1 MIRAFAYVTAKMFLN
16 RILVRVRRL
25 RQPRYLFSALAG
37 LAYLWFFAFRHAA
50 KGPRVMMGNTP
61 LGADMAALIVL
72 IMMIVVWAF
81 PGQSGGLE
89 FSEAEIQ
96 FLFPAPVSRRQLL
109 VYKLMRGLP
118 PLLITTTVMTF
129 FLRRG
134 NFPGVFL
141 AFATLNVYFTMVALG
156 RARLKQLG
164 VGFFLRLLIV
174 VAILGAL
181 SWAVTVDLAQQNIG
195 KKMAAAVKTQQPQ
208 NVARVVETPFQG
220 PVVSALLFVP
230 RFFSGAAFAK
240 TPAPFA
246 VNAAAVVG
254 LAALFFLI
262 AARLNVSFEE
272 ASLVASARKS
282 ERTRSRQLRQTGSR
296 VMFPKMPPPFRLRE
310 TAGPEVAIFWKN
322 LLAAMRISA
331 VWVVGLAVLLIYFAA
346 QMILSRDPGIRLTF
360 ASMELFMAAMFP
372 LFGTIW
378 FPQDLRLDLPRM
390 EVLKSYPITGERL
403 VAAEMAAPLIIISCI
418 ELLLLGFASLVLH
431 LFQAAGPLAVIASPQ
446 VVVVAFLFAVP
457 ICAAQLV
464 IRNAVPVLLPAWAFR
479 PKDEPR
485 GFVMMGQ
492 RLLMMVGNLIVLAV
506 ALIPAALLFLPALY
520 IAHHFFAGSPLVLAV
535 ATVPSVALLVG
546 EVWLGIRFLGAQFDQ
561 LDVSNELDPM
571 AA

>member
-1 MIRAFAYVTAKMFLN
+1 MIQAFAFVTAKMFLN
-16 RILVRVRRL
+16 RILVRIRRL
-25 RQPRYLFSALAG
+25 RQPRYLFSAIAG
-37 LAYLWFFAFRHAA
+37 LAYLWFFAFRHAP
-50 KGPRVMMGNTP
+50 KGPRVIMANTP
-61 LGADMAALIVL
+61 LGADMAALVVL
-72 IMMIVVWAF
+72 VMLIVVWAL
-81 PGQSGGLE
+81 PGQNGGLE

-118 PLLITTTVMTF
+118 PLLITTLVMCF
-129 FLRRG
+129 FLHRG

-141 AFATLNVYFTMVALG
+141 AFATMNVYFTMVALA

-164 VGFFLRLLIV
+164 IGFFLRLLIV
-174 VAILGAL
+174 FVILGAI
-181 SWAVTVDLAQQNIG
+181 SWAATVDVARQNIG
-195 KKMAAAVKTQQPQ
+195 RKMAAAVKTQQPQ
-208 NVARVVETPFQG
+208 NVAQVVDTPFRG
-220 PVVSALLFVP
+220 PVVSKLLFMP

-246 VNAAAVVG
+246 VNATALVA

-272 ASLVASARKS
+272 ASLIASARKTA
-282 ERTRSRQLRQTGSR
+282 RNRSRQLQQTGTR

-310 TAGPEVAIFWKN
+310 SAGPEVAIFWKN

-331 VWVVGLAVLLIYFAA
+331 VWAVGLAVLLIYFAA
-346 QMILSRDPGIRLTF
+346 QMILSRDPRIRHTF
-360 ASMELFMAAMFP
+360 TAMELFMAALFP

-390 EVLKSYPITGERL
+390 EVLKSYPISGERL
-403 VAAEMAAPLIIISCI
+403 VAAEMAAPLIIISAI
-418 ELLLLGFASLVLH
+418 ELLLLGFASMVLH
-431 LFQAAGPLAVIASPQ
+431 LFQAAGPLAAISSPQ
-446 VVVVAFLFAVP
+446 VMVVAFLFAVP

-485 GFVMMGQ
+485 GFVMIGQ
-492 RLLMMVGNLIVLAV
+492 RLLMMVGNVIVLAV

-520 IAHHFFAGSPLVLAV
+520 VAHHFFAGSPLVLAV

-546 EVWLGIRFLGAQFDQ
+546 EVWLGIRFLGAQFDH
-561 LDVSNELDPM
+561 LDVTNDLDPM